1 MAGWSTG
8 LGASVIRVG
17 QFILKV
23 EGEEED
29 EDEGSRLTRK
39 TRDKTKIFMNIINLL
54 QLKL

>member
-1 MAGWSTG
+1 M
-8 LGASVIRVG
+8 IRVG